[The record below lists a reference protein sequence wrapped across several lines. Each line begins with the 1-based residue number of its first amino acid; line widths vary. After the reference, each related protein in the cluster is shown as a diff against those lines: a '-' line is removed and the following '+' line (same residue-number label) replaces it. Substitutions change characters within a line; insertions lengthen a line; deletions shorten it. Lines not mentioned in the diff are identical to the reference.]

1 MPRVEY
7 PRLHVDEREIESLIA
22 ALKEAGEPQTFDE
35 IAWFYV
41 DSVRHR
47 VLQEIN
53 DAEEEATQESR

>member
-7 PRLHVDEREIESLIA
+7 PQLHIDEREIE
-22 ALKEAGEPQTFDE
+22 ALVEALNEAGEPQSFDE

-47 VLQEIN
+47 VLQEIK
-53 DAEEEATQESR
+53 DAEEEATQESQ